1 MTRIIKFSRLRFIA
15 PILSLILIGIGIAGL
30 FMGEGLNI
38 GIDFNAGMMMRVQ
51 VAPIVMQVAYTGD
64 GIASLNVR
72 GDLLSI
78 EIEKDEET
86 SEDYEFLFA
95 DYGTLADMLQAINGV
110 AGIGASLTDDGNI
123 ATARLLVL
131 NDAVELSADP
141 FDVNAAVPG
150 KGTPIEI
157 GGVRAALQEL
167 GGPLIQVVGDV
178 EDQEFIIRVEEEEGA
193 RDFDQQLAS
202 NVKQLLEEEF
212 GFGTVK
218 VRQTDYVGARF
229 SQNLIQQSIYL
240 SILAL
245 SLILIYIWFRFRL
258 AYAVSAI
265 TALIHDALIMFGF
278 IAIFRVEVSTAIV
291 AAVLTI
297 IGYSLNDTIVIFDRV
312 RENTGILRNADFK
325 VITDTSVSQSLSR
338 TLMTSLTT
346 LLVVIALFIFG
357 TGTIRDFALAMI
369 VGITVGTYS
378 SIFIASPMLIGWI
391 NSVSKRK
398 KVKEEEIYGARIAE
412 EQQDMPNADR
422 GEQNGGTKPAA
433 DIPMAERKL
442 KGKRRKKK

>member
-202 NVKQLLEEEF
+202 KC
-212 GFGTVK
+212 
-218 VRQTDYVGARF
+218 QT
-229 SQNLIQQSIYL
+229 
-240 SILAL
+240 
-245 SLILIYIWFRFRL
+245 
-258 AYAVSAI
+258 
-265 TALIHDALIMFGF
+265 
-278 IAIFRVEVSTAIV
+278 
-291 AAVLTI
+291 
-297 IGYSLNDTIVIFDRV
+297 
-312 RENTGILRNADFK
+312 
-325 VITDTSVSQSLSR
+325 
-338 TLMTSLTT
+338 
-346 LLVVIALFIFG
+346 
-357 TGTIRDFALAMI
+357 
-369 VGITVGTYS
+369 
-378 SIFIASPMLIGWI
+378 AS
-391 NSVSKRK
+391 
-398 KVKEEEIYGARIAE
+398 
-412 EQQDMPNADR
+412 
-422 GEQNGGTKPAA
+422 
-433 DIPMAERKL
+433 
-442 KGKRRKKK
+442 